1 MNIIK
6 EWWRDNVDALIG
18 TALTMLA
25 MLIISIALIVPT
37 FLAIQSAF
45 PDDNEAE
52 AVSCECK
59 CNNP

>member
-45 PDDNEAE
+45 PDDGAE
-52 AVSCECK
+52 TLRCECK
-59 CNNP
+59 CNHP